1 MAARKPPRVKP
12 VDAALRRL
20 MELAGKGV
28 PPGRMAREVEAIAA
42 AWRAAPEADPAEV
55 QEWLGELREQ
65 IVAGV
70 ENAEEQVADAD
81 TSEPA
86 AVKQAAQTLAAL
98 VATRDAATQAMAG
111 Q

>member
-1 MAARKPPRVKP
+1 LQPGKHLLTFGFVGRVHF
-12 VDAALRRL
+12 AFRQ
-20 MELAGKGV
+20 
-28 PPGRMAREVEAIAA
+28 
-42 AWRAAPEADPAEV
+42 APEADPAEV
-55 QEWLGELREQ
+55 RDWLGELREQ

-86 AVKQAAQTLAAL
+86 AVKQAALTLAAL